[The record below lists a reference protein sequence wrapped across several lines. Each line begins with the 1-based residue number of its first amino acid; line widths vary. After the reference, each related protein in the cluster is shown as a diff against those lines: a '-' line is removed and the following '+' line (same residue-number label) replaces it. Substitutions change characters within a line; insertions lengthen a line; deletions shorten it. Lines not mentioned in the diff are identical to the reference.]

1 MSRSVHSLSACCM
14 RTNLPK
20 FVRSLMAVMRR
31 PYSVSHSTSSSRSS
45 GASTS
50 SWQAR
55 SSAMLFST
63 IRVLSRWLVWMAR
76 MTLKLDRDE
85 DGKAEHAPCTSPPR
99 SLMTRSTPSTTVTIS
114 VTRVRQKMRSRS
126 AVSHAS
132 TIAAADSQPDC
143 PTPTSSHSASRAS
156 AVSSLS
162 ALQKAF
168 ETSLK
173 AVTQC
178 REAWQR
184 SWMPVLMITFQELCA
199 ENAFAQRLTW
209 SQEQTA
215 GMTITWNSPIRPPVA
230 RSALLRS
237 EIESSAPS
245 LHLAA
250 ARRES
255 IDELLVSLVFG
266 TAHRTYGNR
275 CRK

>member
-1 MSRSVHSLSACCM
+1 M
-14 RTNLPK
+14 
-20 FVRSLMAVMRR
+20 
-31 PYSVSHSTSSSRSS
+31 
-45 GASTS
+45 
-50 SWQAR
+50 
-55 SSAMLFST
+55 
-63 IRVLSRWLVWMAR
+63 
-76 MTLKLDRDE
+76 
-85 DGKAEHAPCTSPPR
+85 
-99 SLMTRSTPSTTVTIS
+99 
-114 VTRVRQKMRSRS
+114 
-126 AVSHAS
+126 
-132 TIAAADSQPDC
+132 
-143 PTPTSSHSASRAS
+143 
-156 AVSSLS
+156 SSLS